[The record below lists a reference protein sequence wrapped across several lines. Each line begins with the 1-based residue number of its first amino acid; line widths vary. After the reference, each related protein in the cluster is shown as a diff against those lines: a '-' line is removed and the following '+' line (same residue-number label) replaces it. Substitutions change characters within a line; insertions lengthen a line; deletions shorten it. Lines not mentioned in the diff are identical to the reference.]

1 MNHFL
6 EFLTPQQAEAMTNL
20 KPGAHVACGDRIE
33 VVTKIEVPA
42 MWTKAADGEES
53 HYLCMIGVPKAV

>member
-6 EFLTPQQAEAMTNL
+6 EILTSQQAEVMTKL
-20 KPGAHVACGDRIE
+20 KLGDSVACGGRTE

-53 HYLCMIGVPKAV
+53 HYMCMIGVPKAV